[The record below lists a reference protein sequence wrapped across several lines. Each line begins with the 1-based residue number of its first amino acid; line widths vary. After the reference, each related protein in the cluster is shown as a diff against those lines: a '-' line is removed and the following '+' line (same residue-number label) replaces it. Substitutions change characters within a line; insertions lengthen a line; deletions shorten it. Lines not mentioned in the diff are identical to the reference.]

1 MSEPIR
7 LTADQIAE
15 LASIDSPT
23 IANAVDTFGVRDA
36 TEGFASLDLHCIYPD
51 LPPVVGYAV
60 TCTDDSSTPRKGKG
74 TAYRALYEA
83 IEASPKP
90 VIVVFKSPIDPKR
103 SLHMGEVMASI
114 VAGLGAVAVVT
125 DGGVRDIAGV
135 RSTTPNFQMFAA
147 GAVVA
152 GGAPSLIEVGITVGI
167 FGLTISPGDL
177 LHGDAN
183 GLLTIPNGVSDRVAA
198 VAHRIQKDERARI
211 EQTRQPALSV
221 ADLQPGH

>member
-1 MSEPIR
+1 MPEPEPLTPELIR
-7 LTADQIAE
+7 E

-23 IANAVDTFGVRDA
+23 INNAIDSLGVRDA
-36 TEGFASLDLHCIYPD
+36 TEGFASLELRCLYPD

-74 TAYRALYEA
+74 DGYRRLYEA

-135 RSTTPNFQMFAA
+135 RQSVPGFQMFAT
-147 GAVVA
+147 GAVV
-152 GGAPSLIEVGITVGI
+152 GGGSPALIDVGITVGI
-167 FGLTISPGDL
+167 CGLTISPGDL

-183 GLLTIPNGVSDRVAA
+183 GLLTIPRAIAAQLPA
-198 VAHRIQKDERARI
+198 VAGQIQER
-211 EQTRQPALSV
+211 EQLAIAQAHQPGFSV
-221 ADLQPGH
+221 ATLQDH

>member
-1 MSEPIR
+1 MPEPEPLTPELIR
-7 LTADQIAE
+7 E

-23 IANAVDTFGVRDA
+23 INNAIDSLGVRDA
-36 TEGFASLDLHCIYPD
+36 TEGFASLELRCLYPD

-74 TAYRALYEA
+74 DGYRRLYEA

-135 RSTTPNFQMFAA
+135 RQSVPGFQMFAA
-147 GAVVA
+147 GAVV
-152 GGAPSLIEVGITVGI
+152 GGGSPALIDVGITVGI
-167 FGLTISPGDL
+167 CGLTISPGDL

-183 GLLTIPNGVSDRVAA
+183 GLLTIPRAIAAQLPA
-198 VAHRIQKDERARI
+198 VAGQIQER
-211 EQTRQPALSV
+211 EQLAIAQAHQPGFSV
-221 ADLQPGH
+221 ATLQDH

>member
-1 MSEPIR
+1 MSEPEQLAPELIR
-7 LTADQIAE
+7 E

-23 IANAVDTFGVRDA
+23 INNAIDSLGVRDA
-36 TEGFASLDLHCIYPD
+36 TEGFASLELRCVYPE

-60 TCTDDSSTPRKGKG
+60 TCTDDSSTPRKGKADG
-74 TAYRALYEA
+74 YRRLYEA

-90 VIVVFKSPIDPKR
+90 VIVVFKSPVDPKR

-125 DGGVRDIAGV
+125 DGGVRDITGV
-135 RSTTPNFQMFAA
+135 RESVPGFQMFAA
-147 GAVVA
+147 GAVV
-152 GGAPSLIEVGITVGI
+152 GGGSPSLIDVGITVGI

-183 GLLTIPNGVSDRVAA
+183 GLLTIPRAIADQVPAA
-198 VAHRIQKDERARI
+198 ARGIQERERSAVEQAH
-211 EQTRQPALSV
+211 QPGFSV
-221 ADLQPGH
+221 ATLQDH

>member
-1 MSEPIR
+1 MSQAERLSSEQIR
-7 LTADQIAE
+7 E

-23 IANAVDTFGVRDA
+23 VNNAIDSFGVRDA
-36 TEGFASLDLHCIYPD
+36 TEGFASLELRCIYPD

-74 TAYRALYEA
+74 NGYSALYEA

-90 VIVVFKSPIDPKR
+90 VIVVFKSPVDPKR

-114 VAGLGAVAVVT
+114 VAGLGAVAAVT

-135 RSTTPNFQMFAA
+135 RESVPGFQMFAA

-152 GGAPSLIEVGITVGI
+152 GGSPSLIEVGITVGI

-183 GLLTIPNGVSDRVAA
+183 GLLTIPRSIAA
-198 VAHRIQKDERARI
+198 EVPAAARQIQERERAAIDRA
-211 EQTRQPALSV
+211 RQPGFSV
-221 ADLQPGH
+221 ANLQPGH

>member
-1 MSEPIR
+1 MPEPAV
-7 LTADQIAE
+7 LSADQLAE

-23 IANAVDTFGVRDA
+23 VSNAVDTFGVRDA
-36 TEGFASLDLHCIYPD
+36 TEGFASLDLRCIYPD

-60 TCTDDSSTPRKGKG
+60 TCTDDSSTSRKGKG
-74 TAYRALYEA
+74 NGYTALYEA

-90 VIVVFKSPIDPKR
+90 VIVVFKSPIDAKR

-135 RSTTPNFQMFAA
+135 RSTTPGFQMFAA

-152 GGAPSLIEVGITVGI
+152 GGAPSLIDVGITVGI
-167 FGLTISPGDL
+167 CGLTISQGDL

-183 GLLTIPNGVSDRVAA
+183 GLLTIPHSVAPK
-198 VAHRIQKDERARI
+198 VAEVARRIQKDERAHI
-211 EQTRQPALSV
+211 EQAQRPDFSV
-221 ADLQPGH
+221 ADLQSGQ

>member
-1 MSEPIR
+1 MPESELLTSEQIR
-7 LTADQIAE
+7 E

-23 IANAVDTFGVRDA
+23 VNNAIDTFGVRDA
-36 TEGFASLDLHCIYPD
+36 TEGFASLDLRCIYPE

-60 TCTDDSSTPRKGKG
+60 TCTDDSSMPRRGKG
-74 TAYRALYEA
+74 NGYVPLYEA

-90 VIVVFKSPIDPKR
+90 VIVVFKSPLDRKR

-135 RSTTPNFQMFAA
+135 RESAPGFQMFAA

-152 GGAPSLIEVGITVGI
+152 GGSPSLIEVGITVEI

-183 GLLTIPNGVSDRVAA
+183 GVLTIPRSIAAQVPSVA
-198 VAHRIQKDERARI
+198 REIQERERAAIERAR
-211 EQTRQPALSV
+211 QPDFSV
-221 ADLQPGH
+221 ATLQDH

>member
-1 MSEPIR
+1 MTEPIR
-7 LTADQIAE
+7 LSADQVAE

-36 TEGFASLDLHCIYPD
+36 TEGFASLDLHCIYPE

-74 TAYRALYEA
+74 NGYVALYEA

-90 VIVVFKSPIDPKR
+90 VIVVFKSPVDPKR

-135 RSTTPNFQMFAA
+135 RASTPNFQMFAA

-152 GGAPSLIEVGITVGI
+152 GGSPSLIDVGVTVGI
-167 FGLTISPGDL
+167 CGLTISPGDL

-183 GLLTIPNGVSDRVAA
+183 GLLTIPNAIADKVAE
-198 VAHRIQKDERARI
+198 VARGIQESERARI
-211 EQTRQPALSV
+211 EQAGQPGFSV
-221 ADLQPGH
+221 ANLQPGH